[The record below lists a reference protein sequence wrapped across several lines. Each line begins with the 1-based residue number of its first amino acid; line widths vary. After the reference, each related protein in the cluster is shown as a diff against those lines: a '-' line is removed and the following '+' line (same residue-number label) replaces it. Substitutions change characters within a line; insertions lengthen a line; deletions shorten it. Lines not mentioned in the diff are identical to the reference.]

1 MRIRTM
7 RAMTGALILSS
18 SIVALTA
25 PALAQDTNEQRPQ
38 TRTTREQPADTGEI
52 LVVAQGREQLLNDVP
67 IAVSAVSAA
76 TLQNSGVADVRQL
89 NQLAPSLLVSGATSE
104 LAFSARIR
112 GVGTV
117 GENPGLESSVGLFI
131 DGVYRSRTGVGLS
144 ELGDIERVEVL
155 RGPQGTLAGRNST
168 AGMIN
173 IITRAPQFQFG
184 GRASVT
190 YGNYDYWRV
199 DGAVTGPITETLAA
213 SFEATW
219 MKRDGYIRNVSGG
232 PDVNDRDRYLL
243 RGQILWEPSD
253 SVSFRLIGDYSR
265 REEQCCGT
273 TFGRP
278 YRALSRGPN
287 GQVNVTA
294 NPFMALMQA
303 LGANYQ
309 LSTNDDPF
317 VLRQSI
323 TPGIDYHTN
332 TKDWGLSGQLN
343 WALNDTVN
351 LTSITAYRDFRN
363 TSGADADFT
372 QLDILNRTDYNR
384 NFRLFSQELRLQ
396 GRAFDDRLDWL
407 IGGYYANERLNVS
420 DDIKFGADY
429 ERFANCLVTA
439 SLLPGAVLPSNQ
451 YCVNVPVVQATIS
464 ALPAGATRSL
474 LQAYIA
480 NPNRPGYGSLAAA
493 LGQPNIQI
501 NNTGTVRNTFE
512 QRSRNFAFFTHNVV
526 QLVPDRL
533 MLTLGARYT
542 NERKTMEST
551 VNNNSPLCRL
561 IVNSPFQ
568 ALAAAPCAINGTA
581 IGFNEGAPGT
591 RRSESEWTGTAVLS
605 FKPIDSLML
614 YASASRGYKAGGF
627 NLDTSALDRPCST
640 AFDAACAA
648 RLALPANMPNNGR
661 PEASDLQFDAEKV
674 TAFELGAKWDGRDID
689 VGFAAFYQSYN
700 NFQLNT
706 YNGVNFEVTNIA
718 SCKDNLNGGDRDG
731 FANTGGCSSDRLRS
745 GLVSRGFELEVH
757 ARPARYFNVNMGFTY
772 SDTHFRNNLVGT
784 NGRPLSPVLFQLP
797 GHQMSNA
804 PRYVVTGGLSWTPP
818 IGNSGL
824 TSLFYLD
831 FRYQGDVNT
840 GSDLDVE
847 KEQDGVF
854 LLNGRIGLYGQDRR
868 WGIELWAQNILNT
881 RYQQIAADAPLQG
894 GGTWRA
900 VAAPASSGL
909 AATANQMFVNFP
921 GEPRMYGVTLR
932 TKF

>member
-1 MRIRTM
+1 MRNRVM
-7 RAMTGALILSS
+7 RAATGALILTS

-25 PALAQDTNEQRPQ
+25 PAMAQEASEQQR
-38 TRTTREQPADTGEI
+38 RTTREQPADSGEI

-184 GRASVT
+184 GRASIS
-190 YGNYDYWRV
+190 YGNFDYWRI
-199 DGAVTGPITETLAA
+199 DGAVTGPITETVAA
-213 SFEATW
+213 SIEGTW
-219 MKRDGYIRNVSGG
+219 LKRDGYIRNVSGG

-253 SVSFRLIGDYSR
+253 RVSLRLIGDYSQR
-265 REEQCCGT
+265 DEQCCGT
-273 TFGRP
+273 TFGQP
-278 YRALSRGPN
+278 YRGLSRSATGDVVIGPN
-287 GQVNVTA
+287 
-294 NPFMALMQA
+294 PFIPLMQA

-309 LSTNDDPF
+309 LASGDDQF
-317 VLRQSI
+317 VRRMSI
-323 TPGIDYHTN
+323 TPGRDYASD
-332 TKDWGLSGQLN
+332 TKDWGVSGQLN

-351 LTSITAYRDFRN
+351 LTSITAYRDFKN
-363 TSGADADFT
+363 YTGTDADFQ
-372 QLDILNRTDYNR
+372 QLDILYRTHAER
-384 NFRLFSQELRLQ
+384 RFRLFSQELRLQ
-396 GRAFDDRLDWL
+396 GAAFNDRLDWL
-407 IGGYYANERLNVS
+407 VGGYYANERLNVT
-420 DDIKFGADY
+420 DDMKYGNDY
-429 ERFANCLVTA
+429 EKFANCLVTA
-439 SLLPGAVLPSNQ
+439 SILPSAVLPTNAQ
-451 YCVNVPVVQATIS
+451 CINVPVIQRTIA
-464 ALPAGATRSL
+464 ALPAGSTRSL

-501 NNTGTVRNTFE
+501 NNTGAVLTAFE
-512 QRSRNFAFFTHNVV
+512 QRSRNYAIFTHNVI

-542 NERKTMEST
+542 NERKTMESS
-551 VNNNSPLCRL
+551 VDNSNRLCGL
-561 IVNSPFQ
+561 IVNSPFN
-568 ALAAAPCAINGTA
+568 ALASAACAINGTA
-581 IGFNEGAPGT
+581 IGFTEGMPGT

-605 FKPIDSLML
+605 FKPVDSLML

-640 AFDAACAA
+640 TFDAACAA
-648 RLALPANMPNNGR
+648 RLALPANTPGNGR

-689 VGFAAFYQSYN
+689 VGFAAFYQMYN

-718 SCKDNLNGGDRDG
+718 SCKDSLNGGDRDG
-731 FANTGGCSSDRLRS
+731 FATTGACSPDRLRS

-804 PRYVVTGGLSWTPP
+804 PRYVVTGGLSWSPP

-840 GSDLDVE
+840 GSDLDIE

-881 RYQQIAADAPLQG
+881 QYQQIAADAPLQG

-909 AATANQMFVNFP
+909 SGTANQMFVNFP